1 MFYSTEE
8 NNHGLPYNPIKAL
21 VAPRPIGWISSVN
34 GAGEVNLAP
43 YSFFNLLLANPPLV
57 AFASEG
63 RKDSLAFIEESGEFV
78 CNLATYELRH
88 EMNATS
94 SPLERGHSEFEHAG
108 LEMAPSEMVR
118 APRVKRSPAALE
130 CKLVEIQQLKT
141 SDGALTNGWLIIGHV
156 VGVHIEDE
164 YIVDGR
170 FDMVAA
176 QPIARCGYLDFVVAD
191 KVFSIER
198 PAGGG
203 NPTGG

>member
-1 MFYSTEE
+1 MYYSTEE
-8 NNHGLPYNPIKAL
+8 NNHGLPYNPIKAI
-21 VAPRPIGWISSVN
+21 VAPRPIGWISSVSKS
-34 GAGEVNLAP
+34 GEVNLAP

-63 RKDSLAFIEESGEFV
+63 RKDSLTFIEETGEFV

-94 SPLERGHSEFEHAG
+94 SPLLRGQNEFEHAG
-108 LEMAPSEMVR
+108 LEMSPSEMVTP
-118 APRVKRSPAALE
+118 PRVKRSPAAME

-141 SDGALTNGWLIIGHV
+141 SDGVLTDGWLIIGHV

-164 YIVDGR
+164 YLVDGR